1 LKKYDERCSAMTWN
15 EIRLMHPSAWVIIE
29 AVEAYTRDDRRHL
42 EQTAVIGVFG
52 DDGDEAMQ
60 RYIQLHRA
68 HPEREMY
75 VVNTERL
82 ELDIEERKWTGVRM
96 APGASLFEMACPLLL

>member
-1 LKKYDERCSAMTWN
+1 VTWN
-15 EIRLMHPSAWVIIE
+15 EIRLIHPSAWVIIE
-29 AVEAYTRDDRRHL
+29 AVEAYSRDNRRVL
-42 EQTAVIGVFG
+42 EQAAVIDVFG
-52 DDGDEAMQ
+52 DDGEGAMR

-82 ELDIEERKWTGVRM
+82 QLDIEERYWTGVRM
-96 APGASLFEMACPLLL
+96 AP